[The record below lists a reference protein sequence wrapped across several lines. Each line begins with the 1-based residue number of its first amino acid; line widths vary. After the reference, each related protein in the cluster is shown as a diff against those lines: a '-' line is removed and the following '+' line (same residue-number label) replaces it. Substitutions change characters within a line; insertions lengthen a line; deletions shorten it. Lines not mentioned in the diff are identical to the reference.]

1 MNLNKCLL
9 ISFILSLL
17 YSIYIITY
25 FTGEIGTTNG
35 AQQAGAAIATA
46 LVLPHMICMIL
57 GTIFN
62 GLGCFLH
69 KSSFALTGAILYA
82 VAMVLFPP
90 YLFFV
95 IMQMILSF
103 VGYAGLRKAN
113 QA

>member
-62 GLGCFLH
+62 GLGCF
-69 KSSFALTGAILYA
+69 FA
-82 VAMVLFPP
+82 
-90 YLFFV
+90 
-95 IMQMILSF
+95 
-103 VGYAGLRKAN
+103 
-113 QA
+113 